1 MSWCSTKI
9 KKFLF
14 RIVGDFFCKFFF
26 IYFCLSSKM
35 KHLQFYSDSSKS
47 VSKHRKSEWNAA
59 KILCWKT
66 CVGYFGLLPTWRFS
80 WNFNLH
86 SGWVDFEKIGRRNR
100 KWFDRFPERFG
111 FCIDKTEKY
120 GKDISAHR
128 DDKSQKLT
136 EDLRL
141 TCDSE
146 IEILPNDFL
155 KVQHQSQEF
164 ELVAGVAFNYP
175 THKEISVRRRKE
187 AGQ

>member
-1 MSWCSTKI
+1 MKVKNLKNILHKVMYKDTADVYRAKLE
-9 KKFLF
+9 K
-14 RIVGDFFCKFFF
+14 VGRTDD
-26 IYFCLSSKM
+26 
-35 KHLQFYSDSSKS
+35 YS
-47 VSKHRKSEWNAA
+47 R
-59 KILCWKT
+59 
-66 CVGYFGLLPTWRFS
+66 
-80 WNFNLH
+80 NFELIH
-86 SGWVDFEKIGRRNR
+86 EKIPC
-100 KWFDRFPERFG
+100 KLSQ
-111 FCIDKTEKY
+111 Y

>member
-1 MSWCSTKI
+1 MNVKNLKNILHKVMYKDTADVYRAKLE
-9 KKFLF
+9 K
-14 RIVGDFFCKFFF
+14 VGRTDD
-26 IYFCLSSKM
+26 
-35 KHLQFYSDSSKS
+35 YS
-47 VSKHRKSEWNAA
+47 R
-59 KILCWKT
+59 
-66 CVGYFGLLPTWRFS
+66 
-80 WNFNLH
+80 NFELIH
-86 SGWVDFEKIGRRNR
+86 EKI
-100 KWFDRFPERFG
+100 P
-111 FCIDKTEKY
+111 C
-120 GKDISAHR
+120 AHR